1 MRLLQRLSMVAL
13 STFAAFLSGCGTHP
27 SEISVRHQ
35 EPHLQVQDVNAWATG
50 DAASRL
56 QLRSI
61 VFASAVAA
69 ARVRENP
76 PSPLVEPV
84 RASLAPPEPQSA
96 PAATTPE
103 VQPGT
108 GGVWACIANAETGG
122 VPAPGPTYWTVYGV
136 VTDVVTGW
144 GTPEEQAAVFGG
156 HATPGQ
162 ELDIVTKFAA
172 DEGFGGW
179 GDLTK
184 TKCGLW

>member
-1 MRLLQRLSMVAL
+1 MQ
-13 STFAAFLSGCGTHP
+13 T
-27 SEISVRHQ
+27 
-35 EPHLQVQDVNAWATG
+35 VQDVNVWAAG

-84 RASLAPPEPQSA
+84 RASPAPPEPDSA

-103 VQPGT
+103 VQPAT

-122 VPAPGPTYWTVYGV
+122 DFTMHGSTYSTAYGIINDIVYEYASPEV
-136 VTDVVTGW
+136 QARVFS
-144 GTPEEQAAVFGG
+144 GTATASEQ
-156 HATPGQ
+156 
-162 ELDIVTKFAA
+162 LDIVTRFAA
-172 DEGFGGW
+172 DHGFGGW
-179 GDLTK
+179 GYLTRE
-184 TKCGLW
+184 KCGL